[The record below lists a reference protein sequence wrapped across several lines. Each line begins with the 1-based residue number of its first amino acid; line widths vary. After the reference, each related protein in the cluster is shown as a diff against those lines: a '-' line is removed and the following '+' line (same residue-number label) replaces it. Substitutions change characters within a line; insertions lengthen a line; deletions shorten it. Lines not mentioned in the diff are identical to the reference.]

1 MEAVNWAQDSG
12 LFLRLTYVLGATIV
26 HVYEYSNLVVVC
38 KAVIYL

>member
-12 LFLRLTYVLGATIV
+12 LFLKLTYVLGATT
-26 HVYEYSNLVVVC
+26 VYGYSNLVVMC